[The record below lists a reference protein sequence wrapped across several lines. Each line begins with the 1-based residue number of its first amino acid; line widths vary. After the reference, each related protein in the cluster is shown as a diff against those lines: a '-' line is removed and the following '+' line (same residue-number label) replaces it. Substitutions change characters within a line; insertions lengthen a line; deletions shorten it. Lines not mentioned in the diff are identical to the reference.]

1 MSAATPPATP
11 GGSRSD
17 VLLVDRDDRDV
28 VTVTLH
34 RPDVRNALSPQL
46 MTALEDTLADLA
58 TDDDLR
64 VLVLTGAGD
73 VFSAG
78 GDLHWMRQGVDK
90 DRAEHEAD
98 SARLARLFRAIDE
111 FPTPVVGRMNG
122 HAIAGGTGLMC
133 ACDVVVAVEGARM
146 GFTEVRLGIAPATIS
161 RIVLPKIGP
170 AAARRWFLTGELFDT
185 RVAATMGLVH
195 EVVDRDDLDAAVEE
209 VVQALLAGAP
219 RAQRRTKQLV
229 RTVLADP
236 ATAEEHTIP
245 LIADLRVSDE
255 GQEGMAAFFDRRPPA
270 WSPAAASTDDA
281 STVGTGT

>member
-1 MSAATPPATP
+1 MSDVP
-11 GGSRSD
+11 SD
-17 VLLVDRDDRDV
+17 VLLVDRDDRGV
-28 VTVTLH
+28 ATVTLH
-34 RPDVRNALSPQL
+34 RPDVRNALSPEL
-46 MTALEDTLADLA
+46 MTALEAALADLA
-58 TDDDLR
+58 TDPGLR
-64 VLVLTGAGD
+64 VLVLTGTGE
-73 VFSAG
+73 VFCAG
-78 GDLHWMRQGVDK
+78 GDLEWMRQGRDK
-90 DRAEHEAD
+90 DADEHEAD
-98 SARLARLFRAIDE
+98 SARLARVFRAVDE

-185 RVAATMGLVH
+185 GVAATMGLVH
-195 EVVDRDDLDAAVEE
+195 EVVAREDLDEAVEE

-219 RAQRRTKQLV
+219 RAQRRTKELV

-245 LIADLRVSDE
+245 LIAELRVGDE

-270 WSPAAASTDDA
+270 WSPAATDAGSASA
-281 STVGTGT
+281 